1 MKFSRIASA
10 MVLSTSLAV
19 VASPSVSVEPN
30 RVGTSDGSAPV
41 SLSQSEAAQIME
53 RFSEPSVVNDGV
65 HAKVSFSDK
74 ITGERYSYEF
84 TKDGGERERSDGGG
98 DESPMAYTWTN
109 TGWVLSR
116 DETDRMSRDA
126 SKYAAIYAVAA
137 LIPGAEAAIVGAA
150 IEGAWSAH
158 AASYYSH
165 GNCMKVH
172 YWLTVSEVK
181 YGDRGCF

>member
-1 MKFSRIASA
+1 MEFMPKCHFQIRSR
-10 MVLSTSLAV
+10 
-19 VASPSVSVEPN
+19 
-30 RVGTSDGSAPV
+30 GG
-41 SLSQSEAAQIME
+41 
-53 RFSEPSVVNDGV
+53 
-65 HAKVSFSDK
+65 H
-74 ITGERYSYEF
+74 YSYEF
-84 TKDGGERERSDGGG
+84 TKDGGGRSDGAGS
-98 DESPMAYTWTN
+98 EASMAHTWTS

-126 SKYAAIYAVAA
+126 SKFAAIYAVAA
-137 LIPGAEAAIVGAA
+137 LIPGAQAAIVGAA

>member
-1 MKFSRIASA
+1 MKFSRLASA

-19 VASPSVSVEPN
+19 AASPSVSAEPN
-30 RVGTSDGSAPV
+30 RGGVSDGSAPV
-41 SLSQSEAAQIME
+41 SLNQSETDRIME
-53 RFSEPSVVNDGV
+53 RFSEPSVINDGV

-84 TKDGGERERSDGGG
+84 TKVEGGRSDGGG
-98 DESPMAYTWTN
+98 NEVSMAHTWTS

-126 SKYAAIYAVAA
+126 SKFAAIYAVAA
-137 LIPGAEAAIVGAA
+137 LIPGAQAAIVGAA

>member
-1 MKFSRIASA
+1 MKFSRLASA

-19 VASPSVSVEPN
+19 AASPSVSAEPN
-30 RVGTSDGSAPV
+30 RVGVRDGSAPV
-41 SLSQSEAAQIME
+41 SLNQSETDRIMG
-53 RFSEPSVVNDGV
+53 RFSEPSVINDGV

-84 TKDGGERERSDGGG
+84 TKDGGGSSDGGG
-98 DESPMAYTWTN
+98 NEASMAHTWTS
-109 TGWVLSR
+109 TGWILSR

-126 SKYAAIYAVAA
+126 SKFAAIYAVAA

-165 GNCMKVH
+165 GNCMKVD